1 VTTMRER
8 DVKRQLRALQAPGGD
23 RARLRAIELARAE
36 LAGADRV
43 VRDEAPEP
51 RTRRGRRWL
60 PPALGAIALVGFSLW
75 APTQGLAER
84 IGELVGIG
92 DPPTEKPVFE
102 TPRNQADAIVIG
114 VGRTASGVDWETV
127 AARYRPAGANPADSS
142 LCFRV
147 SFPGHDSKGSL
158 QCLTPAVA
166 EDFEADTLLPNAFPG
181 PVALGPREGTVVTGI
196 AGGDVTSV
204 SVEAAGVRT
213 EPEISRL
220 TPALAM
226 QLGTDLEAGYFV
238 AFVPRLEGP
247 QPRPRVSAFDAEGRT
262 LFDQSVEVV
271 EFPVGE

>member
-1 VTTMRER
+1 MRER

-166 EDFEADTLLPNAFPG
+166 EDFEADTTLPNAFPG
-181 PVALGPREGTVVTGI
+181 PVGLGPRERTVVAGI
-196 AGGDVTSV
+196 VGGDVASV
-204 SVEAAGVRT
+204 SVEAAGART
-213 EPEISRL
+213 EAEISRL

-238 AFVPRLEGP
+238 AFVPRLRA
-247 QPRPRVSAFDAEGRT
+247 QPPPRVSAFDAEGRT
-262 LFDQSVEVV
+262 LFERSVELV
-271 EFPVGE
+271 EFPDR